1 MAGGEGGSGPRRGWR
16 WLVPLVMG
24 AIALLLLFV
33 AVTILGGPS
42 AKAQTV
48 RAMPDVAP
56 STPWLKPDPARLLS
70 RIAVGSCL
78 DQKRPQPIWS
88 AVIAAKPELML
99 MIGDNVYGDVHSID
113 ARELTEAY
121 RVQGRQPEL
130 AAARAAM
137 PFLAAWDDHDYGVN
151 DAGRGFALKAE
162 SAQLFASFWQVGE
175 GELPREGTYRSV
187 MLGQEGS
194 RVQIILLDTRSF
206 RSDLK
211 PAGATFPHWGRYE
224 PDADAG
230 KTMLGEAQWAWLAA
244 ELKRP
249 AQLRLVVS
257 SIQVLA
263 EGHGFERWG
272 NLPAERARLAK
283 VIADSGARG
292 VVLLSGD
299 RHAGALYRQANAG
312 GHDLVELTSSS
323 LNRSYGPSRD
333 ARVPPLVGLVH
344 HVENFGLIEIDWAGR
359 ALTLELRGMDGR
371 PLEAL
376 RLSFRDLG
384 HER

>member
-1 MAGGEGGSGPRRGWR
+1 MEVGERAGGPRRGWR

-24 AIALLLLFV
+24 VIALLLLFV
-33 AVTILGGPS
+33 AVTILGGPP
-42 AKAQTV
+42 ARAQLV

-56 STPWLKPDPARLLS
+56 STPWLKPDPMRALT
-70 RIAVGSCL
+70 RIAFGSCL

-113 ARELTEAY
+113 ARELVEAY

-130 AAARAAM
+130 AGARAAM

-162 SAQLFASFWQVGE
+162 SAQLFASFWQIGE

-187 MLGQEGS
+187 MLGPEGS

-224 PDADAG
+224 PHADAG
-230 KTMLGEAQWAWLAA
+230 QVMLGEAQWSWLTT

-272 NLPAERARLAK
+272 NLPAERDRLAK

-299 RHAGALYRQANAG
+299 RHAGAFYRQASGG

-333 ARVPPLVGLVH
+333 AKVPPLVGRVH

-371 PLEAL
+371 SLEAL

-384 HER
+384 HDR

>member
-1 MAGGEGGSGPRRGWR
+1 MTGGERGTGLRRGLR
-16 WLVPLVMG
+16 WLIPLVM
-24 AIALLLLFV
+24 ALIALLLLFV
-33 AVTILGGPS
+33 AVTVLSGTR
-42 AKAQTV
+42 ANAQGV

-56 STPWLKPDPARLLS
+56 STPWLKPDPARAVT
-70 RIAVGSCL
+70 RIAFGSCL

-113 ARELTEAY
+113 ARELVEAY
-121 RVQGRQPEL
+121 RAQGRQPEL
-130 AAARAAM
+130 AAARVAM
-137 PFLAAWDDHDYGVN
+137 PFLAVWDDHDYGIN

-162 SAQLFASFWQVGE
+162 SAQLFASFWQIGE

-187 MLGQEGS
+187 MLGPEGS
-194 RVQIILLDTRSF
+194 RVQVILLDTRSF

-211 PAGATFPHWGRYE
+211 LAGVSFPHWGRYE
-224 PDADAG
+224 PDGDAG
-230 KTMLGEAQWAWLAA
+230 KTMLGDAQWAWLAA

-249 AQLRLVVS
+249 AELRLVVS

-272 NLPAERARLAK
+272 NLPTERARLAK
-283 VIADSGARG
+283 VIADSGALG

-299 RHAGALYRQANAG
+299 RHAGAFYRQPGAG
-312 GHDLVELTSSS
+312 GRDLVELTSSS

-333 ARVPPLVGLVH
+333 AKVPPLVGRVH
-344 HVENFGLIEIDWAGR
+344 HVENFGFVEIDWAGR
-359 ALTLELRGMDGR
+359 ALTLELRGLDGR
-371 PLEAL
+371 PIDVM

>member
-1 MAGGEGGSGPRRGWR
+1 MR
-16 WLVPLVMG
+16 WLVALVMA

-33 AVTILGGPS
+33 TMTILAGSP
-42 AKAQTV
+42 AKAQGA

-56 STPWLKPDPARLLS
+56 STPWLKPDPARVLT
-70 RIAVGSCL
+70 RIAFGSCL

-88 AVIAAKPELML
+88 AVIAAKPDLML

-113 ARELTEAY
+113 ARELVEAY

-162 SAQLFASFWQVGE
+162 SAQLFASFWQIGA

-187 MLGQEGS
+187 TLGPEGS

-211 PAGATFPHWGRYE
+211 LAGATFPYWGRYE
-224 PDADAG
+224 PDEDAA

-244 ELKRP
+244 ELRRP
-249 AQLRLVVS
+249 AELRLIVS

-272 NLPAERARLAK
+272 NLPAERERLAR

-292 VVLLSGD
+292 IVLLSGD
-299 RHAGALYRQANAG
+299 RHAGAFYRQAGADG
-312 GHDLVELTSSS
+312 RGLVEVTSSS

-333 ARVPPLVGLVH
+333 ARMPPLVGRVH
-344 HVENFGLIEIDWAGR
+344 HVENFGVIEIDWPGR
-359 ALTLELRGMDGR
+359 AVTLELKGMDGQ
-371 PLEAL
+371 PLEKVQ
-376 RLSFRDLG
+376 LSLRDLG
-384 HER
+384 HDR